1 MTRHAKTLQLIE
13 TATAILAEH
22 NPMTVRQVYY
32 QLVSRQ
38 VVKNS
43 RSSYQSVS
51 KALVAA
57 RREET
62 VPWEWIEDR
71 LRKPRR
77 VPMWSGLAEFC
88 EPDLYRRD
96 VWPMQPSYLECWLEK
111 DALSGIFE
119 DVLDLYGVTLNVGR
133 GYDGWDS
140 IHNAAERFG
149 SGEGASII
157 YFGDFDPSGED
168 MVRSLTERLATFGC
182 RPEIVKCALTA
193 DDIRRYELPSDFTKK
208 SDSRS
213 GAFVAKHGDM
223 AVELDAL
230 PDQVLRN
237 RLKEEVE
244 SRMDLAAL
252 ATVREED
259 AAERARLLDLVE
271 GLS

>member
-1 MTRHAKTLQLIE
+1 
-13 TATAILAEH
+13 
-22 NPMTVRQVYY
+22 
-32 QLVSRQ
+32 
-38 VVKNS
+38 
-43 RSSYQSVS
+43 
-51 KALVAA
+51 
-57 RREET
+57 
-62 VPWEWIEDR
+62 
-71 LRKPRR
+71 
-77 VPMWSGLAEFC
+77 
-88 EPDLYRRD
+88 
-96 VWPMQPSYLECWLEK
+96 
-111 DALSGIFE
+111 
-119 DVLDLYGVTLNVGR
+119 
-133 GYDGWDS
+133 
-140 IHNAAERFG
+140 
-149 SGEGASII
+149 
-157 YFGDFDPSGED
+157 

-193 DDIRRYELPSDFTKK
+193 DDVRRYELPSDFTKK

-244 SRMDLAAL
+244 SRMDLGAL